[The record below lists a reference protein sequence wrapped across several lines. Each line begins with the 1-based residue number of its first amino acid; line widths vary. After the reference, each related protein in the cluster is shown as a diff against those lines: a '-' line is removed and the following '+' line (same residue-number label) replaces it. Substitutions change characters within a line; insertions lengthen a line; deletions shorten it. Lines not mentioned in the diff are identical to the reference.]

1 LLPRTSRLAH
11 FTRLPVVQ
19 WMLFALVTLSLS
31 LPAQTHAADVAS
43 SDASILNA
51 ADAAKVTPATV
62 VFRGQVASVQARNS
76 GGVKLPDGMLVLFAL
91 VDTSG
96 YSTAVQQ
103 KYQAYFITEV
113 PLDINGQTV
122 KPGAYGVGFIEG
134 AKFVVM
140 DLGGHDLFTTGG
152 SRDAALKRPTPLQV
166 LADTAPGHYRLYIN
180 RNYVVFTPGPGH

>member
-1 LLPRTSRLAH
+1 LLPRKSRAAT
-11 FTRLPVVQ
+11 FTRFPIVV
-19 WMLFALVTLSLS
+19 FALAALSFPLS
-31 LPAQTHAADVAS
+31 AKTNAADMPA

-51 ADAAKVTPATV
+51 AEAAKVVPATV
-62 VFRGQVASVQARNS
+62 FFRGQVASVQARNS
-76 GGVKLPDGMLVLFAL
+76 AGVKLPDGMLVLFAL

-134 AKFVVM
+134 ANFIVM
-140 DLGGHDLFTTGG
+140 DLGGHDLFTAGG
-152 SRDAALKRPTPLQV
+152 TRDTELKRPTPLQV

-180 RNYVVFTPGPGH
+180 RNYVVFAPAPGQ